1 MSKTEA
7 EFDARYFQNLFGES
21 TEEWM
26 EFVKVSI
33 HTFAEGRAKLN
44 EAVLHQNMKAFSD
57 ARHAIGPSLQQWGAL
72 SLELSLRELTQDQFN
87 AKWPTLELEFD
98 GLMRQLEKIQP

>member
-1 MSKTEA
+1 
-7 EFDARYFQNLFGES
+7 
-21 TEEWM
+21 M

-33 HTFAEGRAKLN
+33 RTFAEGRVKLN

-57 ARHAIGPSLQQWGAL
+57 ARHASGPSLQQWGAL